1 MRESRNPFRL
11 RASEQIETDAMFIR
25 LFEPSMLELLPQ
37 EGLWD
42 RPQILRSAP
51 GAGKTSL
58 LRLFTPTALLNLH
71 TLRTH
76 DFGQALFQKL
86 SAMHAVDESGPRLLG
101 VLLSC
106 ARNYA
111 TLEDL
116 DCDASRKTRL
126 LFGLLNARILLATL
140 RGAVALKRLDYP
152 AGLSRIELV
161 PKIGQT
167 SEELGN
173 IPTNGKEL
181 HDWAMQLEATVC
193 DAIDSFGPFETSSLP
208 GHDTLISL
216 LVLKERELRI
226 DGAVVADR
234 LLIMLDDVHKLT
246 QRQRE
251 SLFPT
256 ILDLRPSCGFWIAER
271 FEALTTNEMLSVGAT
286 QGRDFGDVILLEQ
299 FWRQYPKR
307 FEHLVMNVADRRAA
321 AALDGEISTL
331 AGCLDDSLEDSK
343 GTEKHREI
351 LDKIKDRVQKTAA
364 GNNLFTDWL
373 TAPHLNEGTVREQ
386 ALAWRVLEI
395 LMEREIGNNQQ
406 AFDFSLSVN
415 ELEKKDGSDVRNAAD
430 LFISQEFKLPY
441 YFGPSR
447 LAALSSSNVEQFLRL
462 AGDEFEELVAQALLK
477 KEPLLTPERQNA
489 ILVKGAG
496 SFWKD
501 IPRRARNARE
511 VLVLLDSIGRFCRWT
526 TYLPNAPYSP
536 GVNGIAISM
545 AERERLLTGTK
556 PRDAQYGKLAD
567 VLAAC
572 LAQNLLDATLNY
584 RCKGENWMVLYLNRL
599 LCAHFGLPLGY
610 GGFREKKLKDL
621 ATWLDPG
628 YREPKKDEQLV

>member
-1 MRESRNPFRL
+1 MIESRNPFRL

-25 LFEPSMLELLPQ
+25 LFEPSMLELLPH

-76 DFGQALFQKL
+76 DFGQALYQKV
-86 SAMHAVDESGPRLLG
+86 SAMDAVDESGPRLLG

-116 DCDASRKTRL
+116 DCDAGRKTRL

-140 RGAVALKRLDYP
+140 RGAVALKRLDY
-152 AGLSRIELV
+152 ASGLSRIELV
-161 PKIGQT
+161 PKTTQQ
-167 SEELGN
+167 SDELVN
-173 IPTNGKEL
+173 IPTNGREL
-181 HDWAMQLEATVC
+181 NDWAMQLEATVC
-193 DAIDSFGPFETSSLP
+193 DAIDSFGPFETSSLH

-216 LVLKERELRI
+216 LVLKERALRI

-251 SLFPT
+251 SLFPA

-321 AALDGEISTL
+321 AALDGEISAL

-351 LDKIKDRVQKTAA
+351 LDKIKDRVQQVAA
-364 GNNLFTDWL
+364 GSNLFADWL
-373 TAPHLNEGTVREQ
+373 VAPHLNEGTVREQ

-395 LMEREIGNNQQ
+395 LIEREIRKSQQ

-430 LFISQEFKLPY
+430 LFLSQEFKVPY

-447 LAALSSSNVEQFLRL
+447 LAAMSSSNVEQFLRL

-477 KEPLLTPERQNA
+477 KEPLLTPERQHA
-489 ILVKGAG
+489 ILLKGAE

-511 VLVLLDSIGRFCRWT
+511 VISFLDSIGRFCRWT

-536 GVNGIAISM
+536 GINGIAISM
-545 AERERLLTGTK
+545 ADRERLLTGAK

-599 LCAHFGLPLGY
+599 LCARFGLPMSY
-610 GGFREKKLKDL
+610 GGFKEKPLKEL
-621 ATWLDPG
+621 VSWIDPG

>member
-37 EGLWD
+37 EGLWN

-76 DFGQALFQKL
+76 EFGQALYQKL
-86 SAMHAVDESGPRLLG
+86 STMGAVDESGPRLLG

-140 RGAVALKRLDYP
+140 RGAIALKRLDYP
-152 AGLSRIELV
+152 AGLSHIELV
-161 PKIGQT
+161 PRAEQE
-167 SEELGN
+167 SAELAS
-173 IPTNGKEL
+173 IPTSGKEL
-181 HDWAMQLEATVC
+181 HDWAMDLEATVC
-193 DAIDSFGPFETSSLP
+193 DAIDSFGPFETSTLP
-208 GHDTLISL
+208 GHETLVSL
-216 LVLKERELRI
+216 LVLRERELRI
-226 DGAVVADR
+226 DGTVVADR
-234 LLIMLDDVHKLT
+234 VLIMLDDVHKLT

-256 ILDLRPSCGFWIAER
+256 ILDLRPSCGFWVAER
-271 FEALTTNEMLSVGAT
+271 FEALTTNEMLSLGVSK
-286 QGRDFGDVILLEQ
+286 GRDFGDVILLEQ

-307 FEHLVMNVADRRAA
+307 FEHLVMNVADRRAG

-331 AGCLDDSLEDSK
+331 AGCLGDSLEDSK
-343 GTEKHREI
+343 GTEKHHEI
-351 LDKIKDRVQKTAA
+351 LAVIKDRVQNMAM
-364 GNNLFTDWL
+364 GNNLFVDWVS
-373 TAPHLNEGTVREQ
+373 APHLNEGTLREQ
-386 ALAWRVLEI
+386 ALSWRALEI
-395 LMEREIGNNQQ
+395 LIEREINNNQQ

-430 LFISQEFKLPY
+430 LFIAQEFKLPY

-447 LAALSSSNVEQFLRL
+447 LAALSSANVEQFLRL

-477 KEPLLTPERQNA
+477 KEPLLTPERQHA
-489 ILVKGAG
+489 ILVKGAE

-501 IPRRARNARE
+501 IPRRARNSRE
-511 VLVLLDSIGRFCRWT
+511 VLVFLDSIGRFCRWT
-526 TYLPNAPYSP
+526 TYQPNAPYSP

-545 AERERLLTGTK
+545 ADRERLLMGAK
-556 PRDAQYGKLAD
+556 PRDSQYGKLAD

-584 RCKGENWMVLYLNRL
+584 RCKGVNWMLLYLNRL
-599 LCAHFGLPLGY
+599 LCARFGLPLGY

-628 YREPKKDEQLV
+628 YREPKKDEQLI

>member
-86 SAMHAVDESGPRLLG
+86 SSMGAVDESGPRLLG

-126 LFGLLNARILLATL
+126 LYGLLNARILLATL

-161 PKIGQT
+161 PKSEKK
-167 SEELGN
+167 SEELAN

-193 DAIDSFGPFETSSLP
+193 DAIDSFGPFETAALP

-216 LVLKERELRI
+216 LVLKEREVRI
-226 DGAVVADR
+226 DGTVVADR

-271 FEALTTNEMLSVGAT
+271 FEALTTNEMLSLGAT
-286 QGRDFGDVILLEQ
+286 RGRDFGDVILLEQ

-307 FEHLVMNVADRRAA
+307 FEHLVMNVADRRAG

-331 AGCLDDSLEDSK
+331 AGCLGDSLEDSK
-343 GTEKHREI
+343 GTEKHREV
-351 LDKIKDRVQKTAA
+351 LAKIKDRVEKTAA
-364 GNNLFTDWL
+364 GNSVFTHWL
-373 TAPHLNEGTVREQ
+373 IAPHLYKGTAREQ
-386 ALAWRVLEI
+386 ALAWRALEI
-395 LMEREIGNNQQ
+395 LMQRELNSSQR
-406 AFDFSLSVN
+406 AFDFSLSIN
-415 ELEKKDGSDVRNAAD
+415 ELEAKDGSDVRNAAD
-430 LFISQEFKLPY
+430 LFISDEFKLPY

-447 LAALSSSNVEQFLRL
+447 LAALSSSNVEQFLHL

-477 KEPLLTPERQNA
+477 KEPLLTPERQHA

-511 VLVLLDSIGRFCRWT
+511 VLVFLDSIGRFCRWT
-526 TYLPNAPYSP
+526 TYQPNAPYSP

-545 AERERLLTGTK
+545 ADRERLLTGAK
-556 PRDAQYGKLAD
+556 PKDRQYGKLAD
-567 VLAAC
+567 VLASC

-584 RCKGENWMVLYLNRL
+584 KCKGANWMVLYLNRL

-628 YREPKKDEQLV
+628 YREPKKDEQLI

>member
-25 LFEPSMLELLPQ
+25 LFEPSMLELLPR

-58 LRLFTPTALLNLH
+58 LRLFSPNALLNLH

-76 DFGQALFQKL
+76 DCGQALFQKA
-86 SAMHAVDESGPRLLG
+86 SAMGAVDESGPNLLG

-106 ARNYA
+106 TRNYA
-111 TLEDL
+111 SLEDL
-116 DCDASRKTRL
+116 DCDGSRKTRL

-152 AGLSRIELV
+152 SGLSRIELV
-161 PKIGQT
+161 PKMTLQ
-167 SEELGN
+167 SSELGN
-173 IPTNGKEL
+173 IPTNGREL

-193 DAIDSFGPFETSSLP
+193 DAIDSFGPFETSALP

-216 LVLKERELRI
+216 LALKERELQI
-226 DGAVVADR
+226 DGMVVADR

-251 SLFPT
+251 SLFPAV
-256 ILDLRPSCGFWIAER
+256 LDLRPSCGFWIAER

-299 FWRQYPKR
+299 FWRQYPRR
-307 FEHLVMNVADRRAA
+307 FEHLLMNVADRRAA

-331 AGCLDDSLEDSK
+331 ASCLDDSLEDSK

-351 LDKIKDRVQKTAA
+351 LGKIKDRVQKAA
-364 GNNLFTDWL
+364 ANKNLFADWL
-373 TAPHLNEGTVREQ
+373 QAPHLSDGSVREQ
-386 ALAWRVLEI
+386 AIAWRVLEI
-395 LMEREIGNNQQ
+395 LIEREIRKSQQ

-415 ELEKKDGSDVRNAAD
+415 ELERKDGSDVRNAAD
-430 LFISQEFKLPY
+430 LFISHEFKVPY
-441 YFGPSR
+441 FYGPSR

-477 KEPLLTPERQNA
+477 KEPLLTPERQHA
-489 ILVKGAG
+489 ILVKGAEG
-496 SFWKD
+496 FWKD

-511 VLVLLDSIGRFCRWT
+511 VITFLDSIGRFCRWT
-526 TYLPNAPYSP
+526 TYMPNAPYSP
-536 GVNGIAISM
+536 GINGIAISM
-545 AERERLLTGTK
+545 ADRERLLNGAK
-556 PRDAQYGKLAD
+556 QKDAQYGKLAD

-599 LCAHFGLPLGY
+599 LCAHFELPMSY
-610 GGFREKKLKDL
+610 GGFKEKTLKEL
-621 ATWLDPG
+621 ASWLDPG
-628 YREPKKDEQLV
+628 YREPKKDEHLV

>member
-1 MRESRNPFRL
+1 M
-11 RASEQIETDAMFIR
+11 
-25 LFEPSMLELLPQ
+25 
-37 EGLWD
+37 
-42 RPQILRSAP
+42 
-51 GAGKTSL
+51 
-58 LRLFTPTALLNLH
+58 
-71 TLRTH
+71 
-76 DFGQALFQKL
+76 
-86 SAMHAVDESGPRLLG
+86 
-101 VLLSC
+101 
-106 ARNYA
+106 
-111 TLEDL
+111 
-116 DCDASRKTRL
+116 
-126 LFGLLNARILLATL
+126 
-140 RGAVALKRLDYP
+140 
-152 AGLSRIELV
+152 
-161 PKIGQT
+161 
-167 SEELGN
+167 
-173 IPTNGKEL
+173 
-181 HDWAMQLEATVC
+181 C

-208 GHDTLISL
+208 GHDTLVSL
-216 LVLKERELRI
+216 LLLKEREVRI
-226 DGAVVADR
+226 DGAVIADQ

-256 ILDLRPSCGFWIAER
+256 ILDLRPSCGFWVAER
-271 FEALTTNEMLSVGAT
+271 FEALTTNEMLSLGVSK
-286 QGRDFGDVILLEQ
+286 GRDFGDVILLEQ
-299 FWRQYPKR
+299 FWRQYPRR
-307 FEHLVMNVADRRAA
+307 FEHLVMNVADRRAG

-331 AGCLDDSLEDSK
+331 AGCLGDSLEDSK

-351 LDKIKDRVQKTAA
+351 LAVIKGRVQTMAT
-364 GNNLFTDWL
+364 GNNLFTDWVA
-373 TAPHLNEGTVREQ
+373 APHLNEGTVREQ

-395 LMEREIGNNQQ
+395 LIEREINNNQQ

-477 KEPLLTPERQNA
+477 KEPLLTPERQHA
-489 ILVKGAG
+489 ILVRGAG

-501 IPRRARNARE
+501 IPRRARNSRE
-511 VLVLLDSIGRFCRWT
+511 VLVFLDSIGRFCRWT
-526 TYLPNAPYSP
+526 TYQPNAPYSP

-545 AERERLLTGTK
+545 ADRERLLTGAN

-584 RCKGENWMVLYLNRL
+584 KCKGVHWMLLYLNRL
-599 LCAHFGLPLGY
+599 LCARFGLPLGY

-628 YREPKKDEQLV
+628 YREPKKDEQLI

>member
-11 RASEQIETDAMFIR
+11 RASEQIETEAMFIR

-76 DFGQALFQKL
+76 DFGQALFQKV
-86 SAMHAVDESGPRLLG
+86 SAMGAIDESGPRLLG

-152 AGLSRIELV
+152 SGLSRIEFV
-161 PKIGQT
+161 PRTTQQ
-167 SEELGN
+167 SSDLGK
-173 IPTNGKEL
+173 IPTNGREL
-181 HDWAMQLEATVC
+181 NDWAMHLEATVC

-216 LVLKERELRI
+216 LVLKERELQI

-246 QRQRE
+246 HRQRE
-251 SLFPT
+251 SLFPA
-256 ILDLRPSCGFWIAER
+256 ILDLRPSSGFWIAER

-307 FEHLVMNVADRRAA
+307 FEHLVMNVADRRAT

-351 LDKIKDRVQKTAA
+351 LGKIKDRVQKVAA

-373 TAPHLNEGTVREQ
+373 QAPHLNEGTVREE
-386 ALAWRVLEI
+386 AVAWRVLEI
-395 LMEREIGNNQQ
+395 LIERENRKSQQ

-430 LFISQEFKLPY
+430 LFISQEFKVPY

-477 KEPLLTPERQNA
+477 KEPLLSPERQHA
-489 ILVKGAG
+489 ILVKGAE

-511 VLVLLDSIGRFCRWT
+511 VIAFLDSIGRFCRWT

-536 GVNGIAISM
+536 GINGIAISM
-545 AERERLLTGTK
+545 ADRERLLTGAK
-556 PRDAQYGKLAD
+556 PRDAQYGKLANI
-567 VLAAC
+567 LAAC

-599 LCAHFGLPLGY
+599 LCAHFGLPMSY
-610 GGFREKKLKDL
+610 GGFKEKGLKEL
-621 ATWLDPG
+621 ASWIDPG
-628 YREPKKDEQLV
+628 YREPKKDEQFV

>member
-86 SAMHAVDESGPRLLG
+86 STMDAVDESGPRLLG

-126 LFGLLNARILLATL
+126 LYGLLNARILLATL

-161 PKIGQT
+161 PKSEQK
-167 SEELGN
+167 SEELAN

-181 HDWAMQLEATVC
+181 HDWAMDLEATVC

-208 GHDTLISL
+208 GHSTLISL

-226 DGAVVADR
+226 DGAIVADR

-246 QRQRE
+246 QLQRE

-256 ILDLRPSCGFWIAER
+256 ILDLRPSCGFWMAER
-271 FEALTTNEMLSVGAT
+271 FEALTTNEMLSLGAT

-307 FEHLVMNVADRRAA
+307 FEHLVMNVANRRAG

-331 AGCLDDSLEDSK
+331 AGCLGDSLEDSK

-351 LDKIKDRVQKTAA
+351 LAAIKDRVQKMAA
-364 GNNLFTDWL
+364 GNNLFADWL
-373 TAPHLNEGTVREQ
+373 GAPHLNEGTVREQ

-395 LMEREIGNNQQ
+395 LMEREMGNKQQ
-406 AFDFSLSVN
+406 GFDFSLSVN

-430 LFISQEFKLPY
+430 LFISEEFKLPY

-477 KEPLLTPERQNA
+477 KEPLLTPERQHA

-496 SFWKD
+496 NFWKD

-511 VLVLLDSIGRFCRWT
+511 VLVFLDSIGRFCRWT
-526 TYLPNAPYSP
+526 TYQPNAPYSP

-545 AERERLLTGTK
+545 ADRERLLTGAK

-572 LAQNLLDATLNY
+572 LAQNLLDTTLNY
-584 RCKGENWMVLYLNRL
+584 KCKGVNWMVLYLNRL

-610 GGFREKKLKDL
+610 GGFKEKKLKDL

-628 YREPKKDEQLV
+628 YREPKKDEQLI